1 MRLQK
6 FMQLNS
12 SVACLQVDHSS
23 LSLKVVDSHIGHIG
37 PLGLQLGLQLA
48 AAAIEAQMNLVI
60 LKDGFLLPC
69 APHFRPANTSLHLE
83 PGFLVLQTDVEYS
96 HSSLCNPC
104 ASCK

>member
-1 MRLQK
+1 M
-6 FMQLNS
+6 
-12 SVACLQVDHSS
+12 
-23 LSLKVVDSHIGHIG
+23 VDSQIGHIG

-83 PGFLVLQTDVEYS
+83 PGHLILQTDIEYY
-96 HSSLCNPC
+96 HSSLRQ
-104 ASCK
+104 